1 MANKWCYQFHRIPD
15 LSVALL
21 VVQLL
26 GEVDEGREGEDG
38 HGHEDE
44 QQPELLVGLLQRVEE
59 GLEPREVTHE
69 LVHAQDPHHLDQP
82 NDLPSLADYSKVLT
96 EQCQLSAL
104 SNNFKY
110 LNTDITSKPSNS
122 RDK

>member
-26 GEVDEGREGEDG
+26 GEVDEGGEGEDG

-59 GLEPREVTHE
+59 GLQAGEMANQLENP
-69 LVHAQDPHHLDQP
+69 QDSHHSHLRKSMQVIQVEIQIQIK
-82 NDLPSLADYSKVLT
+82 A
-96 EQCQLSAL
+96 
-104 SNNFKY
+104 
-110 LNTDITSKPSNS
+110 
-122 RDK
+122 